1 MSLHQ
6 YFFIWSRVRAPHGL
20 FFLKKM
26 IIILSI
32 LAIPISNSSFGV
44 SEIFYDI
51 NSNFEVLSDELDI
64 GLRVGLVNADF
75 ANKYSNL
82 LMNMAEEME
91 EECKKQDPE
100 T

>member
-1 MSLHQ
+1 M
-6 YFFIWSRVRAPHGL
+6 
-20 FFLKKM
+20 
-26 IIILSI
+26 LSI
-32 LAIPISNSSFGV
+32 LAIPISTSSFGV
-44 SEIFYDI
+44 SEICYDM

-75 ANKYSNL
+75 ATKYSNL

-91 EECKKQDPE
+91 EECKKHDPE